1 VQPLRVP
8 GFAFPWLEL
17 ASHRALLPRLLG
29 AGGAAAAA
37 PAAAASAASLADG
50 GSADA
55 AAAATK
61 PSTPSASPAASTAPS
76 PSQAAAINLQ
86 QHGWAAAHRLL
97 LASLRFQEPHL
108 RRAEL
113 SDAARLMYKGTLRVL
128 LCLLHDFPEFLCE
141 RAPGLCAAVPAPCV
155 QLRNLLLS
163 AFPRAMRLPDPFT
176 PSLKV
181 DLLPES
187 GAPPRIRPLPGDLLP
202 PPLRAEL
209 DAALAGRASAPAAAV
224 SLLARLASPRELV
237 GVAAANGGG
246 AGKYDAGKGEA
257 SGHPFFFPRGRR
269 EMG

>member
-1 VQPLRVP
+1 M
-8 GFAFPWLEL
+8 
-17 ASHRALLPRLLG
+17 
-29 AGGAAAAA
+29 
-37 PAAAASAASLADG
+37 
-50 GSADA
+50 
-55 AAAATK
+55 
-61 PSTPSASPAASTAPS
+61 
-76 PSQAAAINLQ
+76 
-86 QHGWAAAHRLL
+86 

-141 RAPGLCAAVPAPCV
+141 RAPGLCAAVPPPCV

-163 AFPRAMRLPDPFT
+163 AFPRSMRLPDPFT

-187 GAPPRIRPLPGDLLP
+187 GTPPRIRPLPGDLLP

-209 DAALAGRASAPAAAV
+209 DAALAGTPTTNSSASAVAA

-246 AGKYDAGKGEA
+246 AGKYDAGKKC
-257 SGHPFFFPRGRR
+257 FR
-269 EMG
+269 